1 MIPSGN
7 ITDMKKYLAILTMLS
22 SISILSGC
30 KTNQVKSQTVE
41 KRAEISSEPVSFM
54 GFTIGQKLTNDFIK
68 KYNYE
73 KFNDPMSV
81 LLSTYSTESE
91 NASTKSDL
99 LYSGH
104 IHLSSSFSDA
114 YPEIAYAYF
123 RVHPDTRQLTSI
135 ELDTT
140 GQFSPAKGYLNCVK
154 LKNNLLN
161 LFYAKY
167 GGAVKNEI
175 NSNESADRNGAK
187 RSSNGSLNVGKVAI
201 DAKCSWYVSN
211 RSDIATG
218 RITISI
224 PSLEDERTLL
234 IEKLRKRQKQRANE
248 RYKSL
253 M

>member
-1 MIPSGN
+1 
-7 ITDMKKYLAILTMLS
+7 MKKYLAIITILCA
-22 SISILSGC
+22 ISLLSGC

-41 KRAEISSEPVSFM
+41 KRAEVSSDTVSFM
-54 GFTIGQKLTNDFIK
+54 GFTIGQKITNEFIK
-68 KYNYE
+68 KYNHE

-81 LLSTYSTESE
+81 LLSTYSTDPE
-91 NASTKSDL
+91 NASAKTVL
-99 LYSGH
+99 LYGGH
-104 IHLSSSFSDA
+104 ILLSSSFSDA

-123 RVHPDTRQLTSI
+123 RVHPKTRQLTSI
-135 ELDTT
+135 ELDTI
-140 GQFSPAKGYLNCVK
+140 GHFSRAKGYLNCVK

-161 LFYAKY
+161 LFYAKH
-167 GGAVKNEI
+167 GGTLNNEI

-187 RSSNGSLNVGKVAI
+187 QSSEGSLSVGDVTI
-201 DAKCSWYVSN
+201 DGKCWWYVSN